1 MYIYVTMNVGILVLP
16 LYVLAFS
23 TGVPF
28 PSYFFDFFLSFAV
41 IVSFTYE
48 ESLRWY
54 LHTVTGLK
62 VDLRQIKPHH
72 YGFVN

>member
-1 MYIYVTMNVGILVLP
+1 MNVGILVLP

-41 IVSFTYE
+41 IVSFTYKRE
-48 ESLRWY
+48 FKMISTHCYRVE
-54 LHTVTGLK
+54 G
-62 VDLRQIKPHH
+62 
-72 YGFVN
+72 GFKTN